1 MTPGPMIMFLRLLSI
16 ASCSG
21 ESRRWILSES
31 VQCLGVGVGGEQL
44 RDEALSQDSH
54 LQLVTDPG
62 YPEHQVSFLTRHP
75 AAHLTR
81 KNIPVSE
88 C

>member
-62 YPEHQVSFLTRHP
+62 YPEHPVSFLTRHLGCTFNTQKYP
-75 AAHLTR
+75 GF
-81 KNIPVSE
+81 
-88 C
+88 